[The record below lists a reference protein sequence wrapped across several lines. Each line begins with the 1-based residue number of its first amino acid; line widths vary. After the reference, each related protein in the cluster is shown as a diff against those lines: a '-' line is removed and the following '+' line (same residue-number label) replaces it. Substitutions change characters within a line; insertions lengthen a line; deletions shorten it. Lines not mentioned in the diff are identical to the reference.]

1 MVQILI
7 GVFALAIFAVLTYIG
22 ASYLGD
28 AFNKSSARAN
38 AINLAT
44 VGQQVSGAYQL
55 ARAENNAQTTVAGL
69 VSGTYLR
76 SAPVVPAFGAPS
88 AAWTIDG
95 ANSLVTLEMDE
106 TKAVDICAEVLKLNG
121 GQTLANGAQSGCT
134 VTAGSPTIF
143 SAKL

>member
-69 VSGTYLR
+69 VTGTYLR
-76 SAPVVPAFGAPS
+76 SAPVVPAFGAPA

-95 ANSLVTLEMDE
+95 ANGVVTLEMDE

-121 GQTLANGAQSGCT
+121 GQTLAGGAQSGCT
-134 VTAGSPTIF
+134 MTAGSPTVF

>member
-44 VGQQVSGAYQL
+44 VGQQVSGAFQL
-55 ARAENNAQTTVAGL
+55 ARAENNAQTTIAGL
-69 VSGTYLR
+69 VGGSYLR
-76 SAPVVPAFGAPS
+76 SAPVAPAFS
-88 AAWTIDG
+88 AVPGTTAWVLDA
-95 ANSLVTLEMDE
+95 ANGLVTLEMDE
-106 TKAVDICAEVLKLNG
+106 AKAVDVCAEVLKLNG
-121 GQTLANGAQSGCT
+121 GQSLASGAQSGCV
-134 VTAGSPTIF
+134 VTAG
-143 SAKL
+143 